1 MFAFSLLHKNRIYN
15 LARDFLSTGY
25 TLARVQ
31 VKQANKAL
39 EWPCWTAYNGLQ
51 SAIRYNSSSVIESV

>member
-1 MFAFSLLHKNRIYN
+1 MFTFSLLHRNRIYN

-25 TLARVQ
+25 TLAQVQ

-39 EWPCWTAYNGLQ
+39 EWPMLDC
-51 SAIRYNSSSVIESV
+51 V

>member
-39 EWPCWTAYNGLQ
+39 ELVVLDC
-51 SAIRYNSSSVIESV
+51 I